1 MPLKTKL
8 GKPTDQRIAMLRQQ
22 VTDLLTY
29 GKLET
34 TIDRAK
40 AVRPLAEKMITL
52 GKKNTL
58 ASYRQ
63 ALSFITKEDAANRV
77 FKVLA
82 PIYAERNGGYTRIM
96 RLGARRGDAAEMA
109 IIALVDE
116 DKIAEAD
123 AAAKKAAEEAA
134 KAAKRTKKA

>member
-40 AVRPLAEKMITL
+40 ATGIVSWL
-52 GKKNTL
+52 GQL
-58 ASYRQ
+58 Y
-63 ALSFITKEDAANRV
+63 LI
-77 FKVLA
+77 L
-82 PIYAERNGGYTRIM
+82 
-96 RLGARRGDAAEMA
+96 LGWG
-109 IIALVDE
+109 L
-116 DKIAEAD
+116 
-123 AAAKKAAEEAA
+123 
-134 KAAKRTKKA
+134 